1 MTFTPFSPYENNVP
15 DDIILPLDPVN
26 LNLTLTDYF
35 RYLIDRI
42 NVQEIGIYDTSEL
55 INGQV
60 WFNPTDRQNARGA
73 FRMAVDFGALPNA
86 STKSVAHGITTT
98 QDFIFTRFYA
108 VATAPGVTTI
118 IRAIPIPYIN
128 TTTPTDS
135 VEMDITDTNVRITT
149 TTASYVGFTKCYV
162 ILEYL
167 KNS

>member
-1 MTFTPFSPYENNVP
+1 MTFTLFSPYENNVP

-42 NVQEIGIYDTSEL
+42 NVKDIGIYDTSEL

-60 WFNPTDRQNARGA
+60 WFNPVNRQNARGA
-73 FRMAVDFGALPNA
+73 FRMTVDFGALPNA
-86 STKSVAHGITTT
+86 STKLVPHGITMT

-108 VATAPGVTTI
+108 VATQPGVTTI
-118 IRAIPIPYIN
+118 TRAIPIPYIN
-128 TTTPTDS
+128 TTTPVDS
-135 VEMDITDTNVRITT
+135 VQMDIDAANVRITT
-149 TTASYVGFTKCYV
+149 TTANYIAFTKCYV